1 MLVNEKKKK
10 RKENNIEVVLNEKV
24 HKFNVQFEF
33 RFVKIIRI
41 KKSTQKEKV
50 KKK

>member
-1 MLVNEKKKK
+1 MRKKKK
-10 RKENNIEVVLNEKV
+10 RKENNIEVILNEKV

-41 KKSTQKEKV
+41 KNSHR